1 MIDSRVLDRDP
12 LTGVTEILHYDGATD
27 EITLELRQESSLYD
41 LNAAEYAAHSDYG
54 PSRWNGEMHKVAS
67 IPLVELWRLQR
78 EGIIDRDGVVTN
90 DAAFTRVLND
100 RDFSKW
106 RTKGG
111 RL

>member
-12 LTGVTEILHYDGATD
+12 LTGVTEIMHYDGATD

-54 PSRWNGEMHKVAS
+54 PSRWKGDIHKVGS

-78 EGIIDRDGVVTN
+78 EGAIDRDGVVQN
-90 DAAFTRVLND
+90 DTALLRVLND
-100 RDFSKW
+100 RDYLKL
-106 RTKGG
+106 RTMPGH
-111 RL
+111 L